1 MASAEDTILKAV
13 RDADRG
19 RRNLAALA
27 NHLGARAAELVGPL
41 ARLLP
46 RTADPDMAL
55 NNLERL
61 FAKPEARGH
70 LPALL
75 EARARE
81 LDATLQLLA
90 TSQFFADTLA
100 AYPEFLAGVFHVP
113 RRNPS
118 TAELI
123 AQLRGDVEA

>member
-1 MASAEDTILKAV
+1 MPSYEDTILKAV

-19 RRNLAALA
+19 QRNLLALA
-27 NHLGARAAELVGPL
+27 NHLGSQAQELFGPL

-61 FAKPEARGH
+61 FAKPEARTQ

-75 EARARE
+75 ESRARE
-81 LDATLQLLA
+81 LEATLQLLA

-100 AYPEFLAGVFHVP
+100 TYPEFLVNVFHVP

-118 TAELI
+118 
-123 AQLRGDVEA
+123 

>member
-1 MASAEDTILKAV
+1 MPSHEDTILKAG
-13 RDADRG
+13 RDAARG
-19 RRNLAALA
+19 PRLLAALA
-27 NHLGARAAELVGPL
+27 AHLGAQAPELFAPL

-61 FAKPEARGH
+61 FARPEARAQ

-75 EARARE
+75 ESRARE

-90 TSQFFADTLA
+90 TSQFFADALA
-100 AYPEFLAGVFHVP
+100 ANPE
-113 RRNPS
+113 
-118 TAELI
+118 
-123 AQLRGDVEA
+123 